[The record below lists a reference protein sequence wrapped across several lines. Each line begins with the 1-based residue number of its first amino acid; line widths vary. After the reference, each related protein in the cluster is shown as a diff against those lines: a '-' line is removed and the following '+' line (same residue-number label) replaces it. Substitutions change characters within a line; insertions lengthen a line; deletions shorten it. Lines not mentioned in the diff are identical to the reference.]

1 MKFKWL
7 SVAAVALGLSTV
19 VEAGEKKYDPG
30 ASDTEIKIGQTM
42 PYSGP
47 NSTFGVYGRA
57 QAAYFKKINEEGGI
71 RGRKINFIS
80 LDDAYSPPKTVEQTR
95 RLVES
100 ENVLLDFSPLGTAT
114 NTAIHKY
121 MNMKK
126 VPQLFVIG
134 GASKWGDPEHY
145 PWTMSWQPS
154 FYSEARIFAELAV
167 ARVTNPKIAILYQND
182 DYGRDYLRGIKD
194 ELGARASELIVK
206 EVSYEVTDPSV
217 DSQIISLQESGAN
230 VFMNIA
236 IPKFAAQAIRKA
248 SDIGWRPVQF
258 VNSLASGVGAVLK
271 PAGLEKSAGIVT
283 ASFFKDPTDPVW
295 HDDAAVIEWTA
306 FMKKYLPDGKLDDT
320 NNVFGYLLAQTMV
333 QVLAQCEDDLT
344 RENVMRQAA
353 NLKDFAP
360 AMLLPGIKINT
371 SPTNYYP
378 IKQMQPRQF
387 DGERWKNA
395 GAVITR

>member
-1 MKFKWL
+1 MIFRWM
-7 SVAAVALGLSTV
+7 SVAAITLCLSSV
-19 VEAGEKKYDPG
+19 VEAGDKKYDPG

-57 QAAYFKKINEEGGI
+57 QAAYFQKINDEGGI

-154 FYSEARIFAELAV
+154 FYSEARVFAQLAL
-167 ARVTNPKIAILYQND
+167 ARVPNPKIAILYQND
-182 DYGRDYLRGIKD
+182 DYGRDYLKGIKD
-194 ELGARASELIVK
+194 ELGARATELIVK

-217 DSQIISLQESGAN
+217 DSQIISLQESGAD

-271 PAGLEKSAGIVT
+271 PAGLQKAVGIIT

-295 HDDAAVIEWTA
+295 QEDAAVIEWTA

-333 QVLAQCEDDLT
+333 QVLVQCEDDLT
-344 RENVMRQAA
+344 RGNVMRQAA

-371 SPTNYYP
+371 SQTNYYP
-378 IKQMQPRQF
+378 IRQMQPRQF

-395 GAVITR
+395 GAVVTR

>member
-1 MKFKWL
+1 MKFQWL
-7 SVAAVALGLSTV
+7 SVAVIALCLPNL

-57 QAAYFKKINEEGGI
+57 EAAYFQKVNDEGGI

-154 FYSEARIFAELAV
+154 FYSEARVFAELAL

-271 PAGLEKSAGIVT
+271 PAGLEKAVGVIT

-295 HDDAAVIEWTA
+295 LDDAAVIEWTA

>member
-1 MKFKWL
+1 MKFQWL
-7 SVAAVALGLSTV
+7 PVAVMALGLSSV

-30 ASDTEIKIGQTM
+30 ASDTEIKLGQTM

-57 QAAYFKKINEEGGI
+57 QAAYFQKINDEGGI

-154 FYSEARIFAELAV
+154 FYSEARIFAELAL
-167 ARVTNPKIAILYQND
+167 ARVANPKIAILYQND

-194 ELGARASELIVK
+194 ELGARAPELIVK

-217 DSQIISLQESGAN
+217 DSQIISLQASGAN

-271 PAGLEKSAGIVT
+271 PAGLEKAVGLIT

-295 HDDAAVIEWTA
+295 RDDAAVLEWTA

-320 NNVFGYLLAQTMV
+320 NYVFGYLLAQTMV
-333 QVLAQCEDDLT
+333 QVLVQCEDDLT
-344 RENVMRQAA
+344 RANVMRQAA

-378 IKQMQPRQF
+378 IRQMQPRQF
-387 DGERWKNA
+387 DGERWRNA